1 VLYKINVTTGTRTSI
16 GSAGAFINGLDF
28 DNTGNLYGTG
38 GNGFY
43 AINKTTGAATLQA
56 TLPGVSSS
64 GDIVWNGTSFYETS
78 PSGTG
83 DILYSVS
90 TAGVVTSIGSTGFN
104 GVYGLAYDGRTLLG
118 YTANNQQIQ
127 INTT

>member
-1 VLYKINVTTGTRTSI
+1 
-16 GSAGAFINGLDF
+16 
-28 DNTGNLYGTG
+28 
-38 GNGFY
+38 FY
-43 AINKTTGAATLQA
+43 TINKTTGAATLQA

-64 GDIVWNGTSFYETS
+64 GDIVWNGTGFYETS
-78 PSGTG
+78 LSGTG

-104 GVYGLAYDGRTLLG
+104 NIYGLAYDGQNLLG

-127 INTT
+127 INTTTGAGFNPIPLTGYASGFSSGGAASICPPNIKLG